1 MGANHHVRDQL
12 VNLVRD
18 TKDLLQMFLLQNW
31 AGIPWKSRR
40 PKFDVSREQ
49 LEFLL
54 ERGISVT
61 VIAQILGL
69 SVQRTERRLQG
80 SSSQSLMMNPWTVLL
95 REFGK
100 FFPRTVIVRMTGALL
115 SNCVR
120 VQQVRIRESMR
131 WVNPEGVLLRALM
144 INTVYRRKYKV
155 YACSMAC
162 RQQS

>member
-31 AGIPWKSRR
+31 AGIPWKSRTTQIWR
-40 PKFDVSREQ
+40 IKRAARVFVGKGDLCYSHSTNSWTQRAENREATARQ
-49 LEFLL
+49 FF
-54 ERGISVT
+54 T
-61 VIAQILGL
+61 VIDDESLDRAVEGIWQI
-69 SVQRTERRLQG
+69 
-80 SSSQSLMMNPWTVLL
+80 
-95 REFGK
+95 
-100 FFPRTVIVRMTGALL
+100 FPPYGYRRMTGALL